1 MIFEEAEW
9 KLATW
14 ACETDL
20 ETTKSKG
27 ILHIFIYLMFQI
39 PAFTH
44 FLEKIRNK
52 LLKIHQCKLI

>member
-27 ILHIFIYLMFQI
+27 ILHIFIYLMF
-39 PAFTH
+39 
-44 FLEKIRNK
+44 
-52 LLKIHQCKLI
+52 